1 MFITCSQ
8 TAIQL
13 LEELLAILYEKCSP
27 LIDFER
33 ASTFFN
39 KHIRSLHLVTTDDLS
54 IYKEESFL
62 RAASLICKVPYNSIS
77 SGQLRFTIYVFCKI
91 NLQILFNSVFCC
103 FLCRTFS
110 RWKFPLDIMA
120 CKKCI
125 FSKISAVFSNCE
137 IWKYRRQTWMT
148 PACALSE
155 SPASNW
161 GSSLKIIRVF
171 LCIVKYFATQKFR
184 RLQMRCYGSRN
195 SAFVLS
201 RKWPSWMYT
210 YPTNVYRMH
219 TRHAPRS

>member
-110 RWKFPLDIMA
+110 R
-120 CKKCI
+120 
-125 FSKISAVFSNCE
+125 
-137 IWKYRRQTWMT
+137 
-148 PACALSE
+148 
-155 SPASNW
+155 
-161 GSSLKIIRVF
+161 
-171 LCIVKYFATQKFR
+171 
-184 RLQMRCYGSRN
+184 
-195 SAFVLS
+195 
-201 RKWPSWMYT
+201 
-210 YPTNVYRMH
+210 
-219 TRHAPRS
+219 